1 MTEAKSLKEAQPIQ
15 SKEEKKMGITVNC
28 YKPLSEK
35 LKANLI
41 AIASKYYPT
50 GTINVY
56 ILGIATYSP
65 ALRTLSPLEITYSGE
80 EITGVGRGLPG
91 ITCPELDAFIEAFN
105 EAKLR
110 VATKQEASPVNTVVP
125 SIPATP
131 QNIQQQPPQPK
142 RLVVTFNLSKFNGL
156 ELPQSAIDTVRGYES
171 VSRYLRSNRIIGDPN
186 GDFIGLVYGQ
196 TISTETHYLQIV
208 IGKMRG
214 QKQVV
219 YKHRLRADSL
229 QPYQI
234 YPNLLNKFEEFVGLP
249 SVKWHCVREHY
260 IGGGYSY
267 DYINCHAMASQLR
280 EYTIKIVDK

>member
-65 ALRTLSPLEITYSGE
+65 ALKTLSSLEITYSGE

-91 ITCPELDAFIEAFN
+91 ITCTELDAFIEAFN
-105 EAKLR
+105 KAKMR

-131 QNIQQQPPQPK
+131 QTIQQQPPQPK
-142 RLVVTFNLSKFNGL
+142 RPVVTFNLSKFNGL
-156 ELPQSAIDTVRGYES
+156 ELPQSATDNSIKYVRGYS
-171 VSRYLRSNRIIGDPN
+171 NLRSRAILGDSKGN
-186 GDFIGLVYGQ
+186 FICLVYGQ
-196 TISTETHYLQIV
+196 TMKTNTHYLQII
-208 IGKMRG
+208 IGKMYG
-214 QKQVV
+214 EKQVI
-219 YKHRLRADSL
+219 YKHRLRANYLDYL
-229 QPYQI
+229 HTH
-234 YPNLLNKFEEFVGLP
+234 LLDKFEEFVGLP
-249 SVKWHCVREHY
+249 ELNWNCIEVAPITHDMVYC
-260 IGGGYSY
+260 
-267 DYINCHAMASQLR
+267 INCAKMLGQLR